1 MNSILSDFNRPNYQ
15 PTVVAGDI
23 YKDVSFSFIHPA
35 SGDLLL
41 ATDFEAVK
49 NSIRNIVLTPIGT
62 RPFFPEFGTR
72 VSSLLFELADD
83 STALRIR
90 DEIDN
95 GIKKFEKRISRFQ
108 VKVTDDHERN
118 AYRITTSFQ
127 MSYGTDVEFIF
138 LLIRNR

>member
-35 SGDLLL
+35 TGDLLL
-41 ATDFEAVK
+41 ATDIEAVK
-49 NSIRNIVLTPIGT
+49 NSIKNIILTPKGT

-72 VSSLLFELADD
+72 VNNLLFELA
-83 STALRIR
+83 SPITASQIK
-90 DEIDN
+90 DEIMD
-95 GIKKFEKRISRFQ
+95 GVEKFEKRVSTFQ
-108 VKVTDDHERN
+108 VRVDDDHERN
-118 AYRITTSFQ
+118 AYRITTTFQ

>member
-35 SGDLLL
+35 TGDLLL
-41 ATDFEAVK
+41 ATDIEAVK
-49 NSIRNIVLTPIGT
+49 NSIKNIVLTPRGT

-72 VSSLLFELADD
+72 VSRLLFELA
-83 STALRIR
+83 SPITASQIR
-90 DEIDN
+90 DEIID
-95 GIKKFEKRISRFQ
+95 GVQKFEKRVSAFQ
-108 VKVTDDHERN
+108 VRVDDDHERN
-118 AYRITTSFQ
+118 AYRITMTFQ
-127 MSYGTDVEFIF
+127 MTYGTAVEFIF

>member
-35 SGDLLL
+35 AGDLLL
-41 ATDFEAVK
+41 ATDIEAVK
-49 NSIRNIVLTPIGT
+49 NSIKNIVLTPRGT

-72 VSSLLFELADD
+72 VSNLLFELA
-83 STALRIR
+83 SPITASQIR
-90 DEIDN
+90 DEIV
-95 GIKKFEKRISRFQ
+95 GGVEKFEKRVSTFQ
-108 VKVTDDHERN
+108 VRVDDDHERN
-118 AYRITTSFQ
+118 AYRITTTFQ

>member
-35 SGDLLL
+35 TGDLLL
-41 ATDFEAVK
+41 ATDIEAVK
-49 NSIRNIVLTPIGT
+49 NSIKNIVLTPRGT

-72 VSSLLFELADD
+72 VSRLLFELA
-83 STALRIR
+83 SPITAPQIR
-90 DEIDN
+90 DEIID
-95 GIKKFEKRISRFQ
+95 GVRKFEKRVSAFQ
-108 VKVTDDHERN
+108 VRVDDDHERN
-118 AYRITTSFQ
+118 AYRITMTFQ

>member
-35 SGDLLL
+35 TGDVLL
-41 ATDFEAVK
+41 ATDIEAVK
-49 NSIRNIVLTPIGT
+49 NSIKNIILTPRGT

-72 VSSLLFELADD
+72 VSRLLFELA
-83 STALRIR
+83 SPITASQIR
-90 DEIDN
+90 DEIVSAVE
-95 GIKKFEKRISRFQ
+95 KYEKRVSTFQ
-108 VKVTDDHERN
+108 VRIDDDHERN
-118 AYRITTSFQ
+118 AYRITATFR
-127 MSYGTDVEFIF
+127 MTYGTQVEFIF